1 MQSRTLKIYSY
12 IYLILPVLIFFI
24 GYLKPI
30 ISIPIS
36 IGICFMLFFL
46 IKQAMNEKE
55 KVINKKNLLVLFII
69 ILIIC
74 ILAGQGG
81 LFYQSADHHW
91 RNAIFRD
98 LVNFEWPVYYSN
110 FNSALNYYIGHWIVP
125 ASIGKIFV
133 PISQDLAWQIAN
145 ISLLIWSTIGVTL
158 SFLWLVKSIKMK
170 KNKSIFLA
178 LFIFMFFSGLDIL
191 GTLFFDN
198 SGLSQLHLEWWA
210 TNYQFSSMT
219 TQLFWVFNQ
228 SIVAWLISLMFIN
241 EKSVKNF
248 FVLIILCLPYSP
260 LPFAGLIILF
270 AYRGFEYL
278 IKSIKNK
285 NLKSFFKDVFS
296 IQNIIS
302 IVCILPIYYFYYTT
316 NSATSDNGFRILS
329 KLCTTEGIFRLL
341 VFWFLEIG
349 IYGIIIFP
357 KYKKNGLFYASF
369 LSLLIIPLFAIGGA
383 YDFAMRASIPS
394 ITICMY
400 FVIKYLIDSIENNN
414 LRYKGIV
421 LISVIILGTITS
433 FFEYGRAINTIK
445 ETKTI
450 RAVADRIVTFSDK
463 NPDEYSNFMTKMP
476 EETFFFKYIVKSCE

>member
-36 IGICFMLFFL
+36 IGICVMFFLL
-46 IKQAMNEKE
+46 IKQAIEEKE
-55 KVINKKNLLVLFII
+55 KVISKIILPILFIV

-74 ILAGQGG
+74 IFAGQGG

-98 LVNFEWPVYYSN
+98 LVNFEWPVYYSDS
-110 FNSALNYYIGHWIVP
+110 NSALNYYIGHWMVP
-125 ASIGKIFV
+125 ASIGKIFT
-133 PISQDLAWQIAN
+133 PISQNIAWQVAN
-145 ISLLIWSTIGVTL
+145 ISLLIWSAIGVTL
-158 SFLWLVKSIKMK
+158 AFLWLVKSIKIE

-178 LFIFMFFSGLDIL
+178 LFIFLFFSGLDII
-191 GTLFFDN
+191 GTLFFN
-198 SGLSQLHLEWWA
+198 KSGLNELHLEWWA
-210 TNYQFSSMT
+210 TNYQFSSMA

-241 EKSVKNF
+241 EKTVKNF

-260 LPFAGLIILF
+260 LPFAGLMILF

-278 IKSIKNK
+278 IRSIKNK
-285 NLKSFFKDVFS
+285 DLKNFFKDVFS

-302 IVCILPIYYFYYTT
+302 IICILPIYYFYYTT
-316 NSATSDNGFRILS
+316 NSSTANNGFRILS
-329 KLCTTEGIFRLL
+329 NLCTTEGIFKLL

-349 IYGIIIFP
+349 IYGIIIFS

-369 LSLLIIPLFAIGGA
+369 LSLLFIPLFAIGGA

-394 ITICMY
+394 ITICIY
-400 FVIKYLIDSIENNN
+400 FVIKYLIDSIESN
-414 LRYKGIV
+414 RFKYKEII
-421 LISVIILGTITS
+421 LISIIILGSITS
-433 FFEYGRAINTIK
+433 LFEYGRAINTIR
-445 ETKTI
+445 ETKNI
-450 RAVADRIVTFSDK
+450 RAVADRIGTFSDK
-463 NPDEYSNFMTKMP
+463 NPDEYTNFMTKEP
-476 EETFFFKYIVKSCE
+476 QETIFFNYVVKPYK

>member
-12 IYLILPVLIFFI
+12 VYLILPVLIFFI

-36 IGICFMLFFL
+36 IGICFMFFL
-46 IKQAMNEKE
+46 LVKQAMNEKE

-110 FNSALNYYIGHWIVP
+110 SNSALNYYIGHWIVP

-170 KNKSIFLA
+170 KSKSIFLA

-369 LSLLIIPLFAIGGA
+369 LSLLVIPLFAIGGA

-394 ITICMY
+394 ITICIY

-414 LRYKGIV
+414 LRYKEIV
-421 LISVIILGTITS
+421 LISVIILGSITS
-433 FFEYGRAINTIK
+433 LFEYGRAINTIK
-445 ETKTI
+445 ETKNI